1 MKKVIILAVLILIS
15 QSSWAQIREF
25 QTTRLI
31 STSGTGVASVLSS
44 ESAILNPAG
53 SSFFEGSSAS
63 YTRYST
69 SLKKENDLRNSIPDK
84 FAKRNESQGVF
95 ISDHSDTL
103 KGGVAYITQAENDY
117 SRERLILHSSS
128 MIGEKSSM
136 GLSYRYTM
144 DKRPSTT
151 SPRHKNFHQATIG
164 TMHVVDD
171 HTILGL
177 VITDPTRSNSG
188 DERATGGIQY
198 ELAERVTI
206 IADAGFQ
213 FTKAYNKAYVWSGAV
228 QLKLF
233 DDFFIRAGQFYDNVR
248 KSKGT
253 SWGVS
258 WLGPRLGIEFAQKFS
273 DQFAKNSYVYQNE
286 TIVDTSLSAI
296 IKF

>member
-1 MKKVIILAVLILIS
+1 MKKVIILAVLVLIS

-69 SLKKENDLRNSIPDK
+69 SLKKENALRDSIPNK
-84 FAKRNESQGVF
+84 FAKRNESQGIFV
-95 ISDHSDTL
+95 SDHSDTV
-103 KGGVAYITQAENDY
+103 KGGVAYLTQGENDFK
-117 SRERLILHSSS
+117 RERLVIHSAS
-128 MIGEKSSM
+128 MMGDKSSV

-144 DKRPSTT
+144 DKRPRTFSSRYKT
-151 SPRHKNFHQATIG
+151 FHQATIG
-164 TMHVVDD
+164 TMHVVDE

-177 VITDPTRSNSG
+177 VIVDPSKSNPG

-198 ELAERVTI
+198 DIAERVSI

-228 QLKLF
+228 QFKLF
-233 DDFFIRAGQFYDNVR
+233 DDFFIRAGQFYDNIR
-248 KSKGT
+248 KSKGN

-273 DQFAKNSYVYQNE
+273 DQFAKNFYIYENE
-286 TIVDTSLSAI
+286 SLVDTSLSAI

>member
-31 STSGTGVASVLSS
+31 STAGTGVASVLSS

-63 YTRYST
+63 FTRYST

-95 ISDHSDTL
+95 LSDHSDTL
-103 KGGVAYITQAENDY
+103 KGGVAYITQTENDY
-117 SRERLILHSSS
+117 KRERLILHSSS

-171 HTILGL
+171 HTIIGL

-188 DERATGGIQY
+188 DERAIGGIQY

-213 FTKAYNKAYVWSGAV
+213 YTKAYNKAYVWSGAV

-248 KSKGT
+248 KFKGT
-253 SWGVS
+253 SWGAS

-273 DQFAKNSYVYQNE
+273 DQFGKNSYIYQDE

>member
-1 MKKVIILAVLILIS
+1 MKKVIILALLVLIS

-53 SSFFEGSSAS
+53 SAFFSGSTAS

-69 SLKKENDLRNSIPDK
+69 SLKKENELRDSIPDK
-84 FAKRNESQGVF
+84 FAKRNESQGLFV
-95 ISDHSDTL
+95 SDHSDTL
-103 KGGVAYITQAENDY
+103 KGGVAYITQGENDFK
-117 SRERLILHSSS
+117 RERLVLHSSS
-128 MIGEKSSM
+128 IVGEKSSV
-136 GLSYRYTM
+136 GLSYRYTL
-144 DKRPSTT
+144 DRRPSSTN
-151 SPRHKNFHQATIG
+151 PRHRTFHQASIG
-164 TMHVVDD
+164 TMHVIDD

-177 VITDPTRSNSG
+177 VIVDPTKSNPG

-206 IADAGFQ
+206 LGDAGFQ
-213 FTKAYNKAYVWSGAV
+213 YTKAYNKAYVWSGSI

-233 DDFFIRAGQFYDNVR
+233 DDFFVRAGQFYDNVR
-248 KSKGT
+248 KFKGN

-258 WLGPRLGIEFAQKFS
+258 WLGPRLGLEFAQKFS
-273 DQFAKNSYVYQNE
+273 DQFTKNSYVYE
-286 TIVDTSLSAI
+286 KEGLVDTSLSAI

>member
-1 MKKVIILAVLILIS
+1 MKKVIILAVLVLIS

-53 SSFFEGSSAS
+53 SSFFSGSTAS

-69 SLKKENDLRNSIPDK
+69 SLKKKSDLRDTLPDK

-95 ISDHSDTL
+95 LSDHSDTL
-103 KGGVAYITQAENDY
+103 KGGVAYLMQGENDFK
-117 SRERLILHSSS
+117 RERLVLHSSS
-128 MIGEKSSM
+128 MIGDKSSV
-136 GLSYRYTM
+136 GVSYRYTM
-144 DKRPSTT
+144 DKRPT
-151 SPRHKNFHQATIG
+151 SFSKRHRTFHQATIG
-164 TMHVVDD
+164 SMHVIDE

-177 VITDPTRSNSG
+177 VIVDPSKSNPG
-188 DERATGGIQY
+188 DERATGGLQY
-198 ELAERVTI
+198 ELAERVSI
-206 IADAGFQ
+206 MADAGFQ
-213 FTKAYNKAYVWSGAV
+213 YTKAYNKAYVWSGAV

-233 DDFFIRAGQFYDNVR
+233 EDFFVRAGQFYDNVN
-248 KSKGT
+248 KFKGN

-273 DQFAKNSYVYQNE
+273 DQIAKNYYIYEKESL
-286 TIVDTSLSAI
+286 VDTSLSAV